1 MFPDPLLAVPD
12 VIPQTTLTVLPAL
25 LAGPG
30 AVAIVVL
37 GAVAIAAV
45 AALLRAASARG
56 GANPNPAAK
65 GPSPRLRLLS
75 PKDPRVDA
83 ARRSA
88 A

>member
-25 LAGPG
+25 LAGP
-30 AVAIVVL
+30 